1 MACSSLERLVASL
14 AMPFSHGGHQDPWKA
29 GGTASGAPATL
40 TEPKPVSTGDA
51 TAGKVVLVTG
61 GATGLGRT
69 IAMEFGRAGA
79 RIAFC
84 WYEMDG
90 REVEANALLT
100 ETTLAA
106 SGIDVY
112 AARCDVRDRKQVD
125 RFVADVADRFGT
137 VHCLINNAGIA
148 HDGALWR
155 LTPATWSAVI
165 DTNVTGA
172 FNCLAACAPIFR
184 EQHEGK
190 VVNVSAHQATRPGFG
205 VSSYAASKAALEG
218 LTRAAAVE
226 LGPSNVNVNAVAP
239 GFIHTERLDQLPRD
253 LIERTR
259 KRAVLGRLAEPEDIT
274 RVIAFLCSEAARH
287 ITGQTIVVD
296 GGLSLE

>member
-1 MACSSLERLVASL
+1 MAGSAPSAV
-14 AMPFSHGGHQDPWKA
+14 
-29 GGTASGAPATL
+29 APATM
-40 TEPKPVSTGDA
+40 TEPKPASATGSSDGRVA
-51 TAGKVVLVTG
+51 VVTG

-69 IAMEFGRAGA
+69 IAMELGRGGCKV
-79 RIAFC
+79 AFC
-84 WYEMDG
+84 WFEMDG
-90 REVEANALLT
+90 RDVESTALLT
-100 ETTLAA
+100 ETTL
-106 SGIDVY
+106 SSMGIEVY
-112 AARCDVRDRKQVD
+112 AARCDVRDREQVN
-125 RFVADVADRFGT
+125 RFVAEVKRRFGAI
-137 VHCLINNAGIA
+137 HHLINNAGIA

-155 LTPATWSAVI
+155 LTPADWDAVL
-165 DTNVTGA
+165 DTNVSGA
-172 FNCLAACAPIFR
+172 FHCIAACSPHFR
-184 EQHEGK
+184 EQHSGK

-239 GFIHTERLDQLPRD
+239 GFIRTERLDRLPRD

-259 KRAVLGRLAEPEDIT
+259 KRAVLGRLAEPEDIA
-274 RVIAFLCSEAARH
+274 RVITFLCSDAARH

>member
-1 MACSSLERLVASL
+1 
-14 AMPFSHGGHQDPWKA
+14 MPFSHGGQPEPWKA
-29 GGTASGAPATL
+29 AGAASAAPATL
-40 TEPKPVSTGDA
+40 TKPKPTATADA
-51 TAGKVVLVTG
+51 AAGKVTLITG

-79 RIAFC
+79 KIAFC

-106 SGIDVY
+106 SGIEVY

-125 RFVADVADRFGT
+125 RFVSDVAERFGT
-137 VHCLINNAGIA
+137 VNHLINNAGIA

-155 LTPATWSAVI
+155 LTPTVWDAVM

-172 FNCLAACAPIFR
+172 FNCLAACAAIFR
-184 EQHEGK
+184 EQHSGK
-190 VVNVSAHQATRPGFG
+190 VVNVSAHQAQRPGFG

-218 LTRAAAVE
+218 LTRAAAVDF
-226 LGPSNVNVNAVAP
+226 GPSNVNVNAVAP

-259 KRAVLGRLAEPEDIT
+259 KRAVLGRLAEPEDIAK
-274 RVIAFLCSEAARH
+274 VIAFLCSEAARH

>member
-1 MACSSLERLVASL
+1 MAGAPTSA
-14 AMPFSHGGHQDPWKA
+14 
-29 GGTASGAPATL
+29 APATM
-40 TEPKPVSTGDA
+40 TSPKVTAPADA
-51 TAGKVVLVTG
+51 AGARVAVVTG

-69 IAMEFGRAGA
+69 IALEMGRTGCKV
-79 RIAFC
+79 AFC

-100 ETTLAA
+100 ETTL
-106 SGIDVY
+106 SSMGVEVY
-112 AARCDVRDRKQVD
+112 ASRCDVRDRNQVD
-125 RFVADVADRFGT
+125 RFITDVHDRFGG
-137 VHCLINNAGIA
+137 VHDLINNAGIS

-155 LTPATWSAVI
+155 LTPAAWDAVM

-172 FNCLAACAPIFR
+172 FHCIAACAPIFR
-184 EQHEGK
+184 KQRSGK

-205 VSSYAASKAALEG
+205 VASYAASKAALEG

-239 GFIHTERLDQLPRD
+239 GFIHTERLDLLPRD

-259 KRAVLGRLAEPEDIT
+259 KRAVLGRLAEPEDIA
-274 RVIAFLCSEAARH
+274 RVITFLCSDAARH

>member
-1 MACSSLERLVASL
+1 MAG
-14 AMPFSHGGHQDPWKA
+14 FSTSA
-29 GGTASGAPATL
+29 AAPSTL
-40 TEPKPVSTGDA
+40 TEPSPAA
-51 TAGKVVLVTG
+51 TKERQEARVALVTG

-69 IAMEFGRAGA
+69 IAMELGRGGCKV
-79 RIAFC
+79 AFC

-90 REVEANALLT
+90 RDVESSALLT
-100 ETTLAA
+100 ETTL
-106 SGIDVY
+106 SSLGIDVY
-112 AARCDVRDRKQVD
+112 AARCDVRDRSQVD
-125 RFVADVADRFGT
+125 RFVAEVKRKFGG
-137 VHCLINNAGIA
+137 VHHLINNAGIA

-155 LTPATWSAVI
+155 LTPADWESVLA
-165 DTNVTGA
+165 TNVTGA
-172 FNCLAACAPIFR
+172 FHCIAACSPHFR
-184 EQHEGK
+184 QQRWGK

-218 LTRAAAVE
+218 LTRASAVE

-239 GFIHTERLDQLPRD
+239 GFIRTERLDRLPRD

-259 KRAVLGRLAEPEDIT
+259 KRSVLGRLAEPEDIAH
-274 RVIAFLCSEAARH
+274 VVSFLCSDAAQH